1 MSIEGTRLVIGS
13 AKRDGIGG
21 RETPPPV
28 CIKIFAVDPRTTAI
42 YITSGG
48 SAVSTAAD
56 CVGQIVAYQDP
67 AAPQFVRLF
76 IASTLSTWV
85 PVNMASFLIDTRTGK
100 PYDPNAEFY
109 NPLAS

>member
-21 RETPPPV
+21 REVPPPV
-28 CIKIFAVDPRTTAI
+28 CIRI
-42 YITSGG
+42 YPVVPGTPYVSNGGQAATSNPE
-48 SAVSTAAD
+48 

-67 AAPQFVRLF
+67 ANPNYVQLYIAPDL
-76 IASTLSTWV
+76 LSWRK
-85 PVNMASFLIDTRTGK
+85 VNLASFLVDLRTGK
-100 PYDPNAEFY
+100 PYDPNAQFY